1 MKIGFQGEPG
11 AYSEEA
17 ARSYFNEDIETCGY
31 ALSEQVFQALLN
43 KEIAMA
49 MLPVENS
56 IVGNVSVNMDLIY
69 SEGVFAIGEM
79 YLPIHHHLMAM
90 PGVKLEDIS
99 RAFSHPIALAQCR
112 DYLIGQNIEAITDYD
127 TAGSCK
133 KLAKRASKDEAAIGS
148 KLCAETYGLEILS
161 DNIQKVTTNITRFL
175 LLTREQDIPEG
186 MVQSKTSI
194 AFTAHH
200 QPGALLDC
208 LQIFK
213 KYDINMTKL
222 ESRPMAEN
230 PFDYIFFVDFQ
241 GGLRDPKTVECL
253 KELNRDAHH
262 VKVLGSYPEGI
273 KPQGLGLKAN

>member
-17 ARSYFNEDIETCGY
+17 ARSYFNEDIETCGF
-31 ALSEQVFQALLN
+31 ALSEQVFQALL
-43 KEIAMA
+43 ERDVAMA
-49 MLPVENS
+49 VLPVENS

-69 SEGVFAIGEM
+69 SKNVFAVGEM

-90 PGVKLEDIS
+90 PGVKLKDIKS
-99 RAFSHPIALAQCR
+99 AFSHPIALAQCR
-112 DYLIGQNIEAITDYD
+112 DFLIQNNIEAITDYD

-133 KLAKRASKDEAAIGS
+133 KLAKRQARDEAAIGS
-148 KLCAETYGLEILS
+148 KLCAETYGLEILR
-161 DNIQKVTTNITRFL
+161 DDIQKVTTNITRFL
-175 LLTREQDIPEG
+175 LLTREEDIPEG

-213 KYDINMTKL
+213 KYDINLTKL

-241 GGLRDPKTVECL
+241 GGLRDAKTIECL

-273 KPQGLGLKAN
+273 KPKNLGLKA

>member
-1 MKIGFQGEPG
+1 VKIGFQGEPG

-17 ARSYFNEDIETCGY
+17 ARSYFNEEIETCGY
-31 ALSEQVFQALLN
+31 ALSEQVFSALL
-43 KEIAMA
+43 KKDVAMA
-49 MLPVENS
+49 LLPVENS

-79 YLPIHHHLMAM
+79 YLPIHHHLMAL
-90 PGVKLEDIS
+90 PGVKLSDIKK
-99 RAFSHPIALAQCR
+99 AYSHPIALAQCR
-112 DYLIGQNIEAITDYD
+112 DFLIQNDIEAVTDYD

-133 KLAKRASKDEAAIGS
+133 KLAKRQERHEAAIGS

-175 LLTREQDIPEG
+175 LLTREEDIPKG
-186 MVQSKTSI
+186 MIQSKTSI

-222 ESRPMAEN
+222 ESRPLAEN
-230 PFDYIFFVDFQ
+230 PFDYIFFRRFS
-241 GGLRDPKTVECL
+241 RRSKRP
-253 KELNRDAHH
+253 
-262 VKVLGSYPEGI
+262 
-273 KPQGLGLKAN
+273 